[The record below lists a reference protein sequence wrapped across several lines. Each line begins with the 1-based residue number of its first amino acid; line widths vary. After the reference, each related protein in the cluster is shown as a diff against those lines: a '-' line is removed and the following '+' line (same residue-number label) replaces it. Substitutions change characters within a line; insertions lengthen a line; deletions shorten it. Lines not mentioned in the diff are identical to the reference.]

1 LPGTSLGTAEV
12 EDFIKNRDKGQS
24 RSEAG
29 KQLLDAG
36 TSDKHLKHIEKM
48 FHRAAER
55 MKAIFAGT
63 VQKLGNGLTWCQ
75 ELLYTRETN
84 GIIHKLNT
92 FCLERSVNAVF
103 CNRVNI
109 LLFRLN
115 KPGAISSNDLGFA
128 TDPGNGINSS

>member
-1 LPGTSLGTAEV
+1 
-12 EDFIKNRDKGQS
+12 
-24 RSEAG
+24 
-29 KQLLDAG
+29 
-36 TSDKHLKHIEKM
+36 M

-63 VQKLGNGLTWCQ
+63 VQKLGSGLTWCQ

-109 LLFRLN
+109 LLFQLN
-115 KPGAISSNDLGFA
+115 KPGTISSNDLGFA
-128 TDPGNGINSS
+128 TDPGIGINSS